1 MHDWHHQVNTQ
12 SKPIP
17 SFKCTC
23 LYGDLFEWCQEVIQ
37 PGSKP
42 QLWQNECKNVINII
56 DNVSVL
62 LFSSPELILSCLL
75 LFKWAMWSMDLLF
88 YHPSFFLIYGH
99 VQIKESAAG
108 HHILF
113 QTGNFNETSWLN
125 LQYYEH
131 LFCVICWCKML
142 KDQQYFCSLR
152 VHTIMS
158 VFELNVWSIN

>member
-1 MHDWHHQVNTQ
+1 M
-12 SKPIP
+12 
-17 SFKCTC
+17 
-23 LYGDLFEWCQEVIQ
+23 
-37 PGSKP
+37 
-42 QLWQNECKNVINII
+42 
-56 DNVSVL
+56 L

-75 LFKWAMWSMDLLF
+75 LFKWAMWPMDLLF
-88 YHPSFFLIYGH
+88 YLPSFFLIYGH

-158 VFELNVWSIN
+158 MSWAKCLEHKLGKKDLEMQIDDAYSQSLSGIAEMEVDRFER